1 MSADSVWL
9 DLARAF
15 CLMLVLEGIMPFLA
29 PSRWRNM
36 AALLAQIDDR
46 RMRRMGL
53 VSMLLGAGAL
63 YFING

>member
-1 MSADSVWL
+1 MWL

-15 CLMLVLEGIMPFLA
+15 CLMLVLEGIMPFLT

-36 AALLAQIDDR
+36 ASLLAQVDDR
-46 RMRRMGL
+46 SMRIMGL
-53 VSMLLGAGAL
+53 LSMLLGAGAL

>member
-46 RMRRMGL
+46 SMRRMGL
-53 VSMLLGAGAL
+53 VSMLIGAGAL

>member
-36 AALLAQIDDR
+36 AAILAQIDDR
-46 RMRRMGL
+46 SMRRMGL

>member
-1 MSADSVWL
+1 MWL

-15 CLMLVLEGIMPFLA
+15 CLMLVLEGVMPFLA

-36 AALLAQIDDR
+36 VGLLAQIDDR
-46 RMRRMGL
+46 NMRMMGL

>member
-15 CLMLVLEGIMPFLA
+15 FLMLVLEGIMPFLA

-46 RMRRMGL
+46 SMRRMGL
-53 VSMLLGAGAL
+53 FSMLLGAGAL